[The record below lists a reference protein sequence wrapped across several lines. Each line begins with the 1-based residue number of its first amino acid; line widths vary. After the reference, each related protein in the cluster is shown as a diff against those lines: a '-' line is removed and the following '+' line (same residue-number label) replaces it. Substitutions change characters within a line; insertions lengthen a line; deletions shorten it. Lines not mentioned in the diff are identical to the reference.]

1 LQCIAVG
8 TSVVFILVGMMGG
21 MAFKP
26 FYTTTGDMLSK
37 LNNFKVAPS
46 ITDPTLIH
54 FFETLGPVSCYF
66 YPIIQCLTGIPV
78 FCTVIRYNLI
88 NTHILET
95 KWTANMVAIALPF
108 TVSII
113 LYHGAGFNHMLNWTG
128 AVFSSFINFIL
139 PILFYYKAVLRPQSI
154 WEKIATSEHHLSLLR
169 RSNLDLDLN
178 TASIVGDGDEREI
191 AYYDCTGI
199 GSSQSPLEIVEHG
212 DIKGSGSLLGID
224 KRRTESDGL
233 LMGIPRGYDSLFSSA
248 ERMEDNDVDVVIRTH
263 AERRA
268 SRRARKALCFLVFTV
283 VLALT
288 AFGLDFVPYF

>member
-1 LQCIAVG
+1 
-8 TSVVFILVGMMGG
+8 VFILVGMMGG
-21 MAFKP
+21 MAFRP

-46 ITDPTLIH
+46 ITNPTLIE

-88 NTHILET
+88 NTHILES
-95 KWTANMVAIALPF
+95 KWTANMVAITLPF
-108 TVSII
+108 AVSII

-139 PILFYYKAVLRPQSI
+139 PILFYYKAVLRPQAA

-169 RSNLDLDLN
+169 RSKIDLDIDLN

-191 AYYDCTGI
+191 YYMRT
-199 GSSQSPLEIVEHG
+199 GSSQSPLEIMEHG
-212 DIKGSGSLLGID
+212 DVKGSLLDCD
-224 KRRTESDGL
+224 KKRTESDGL

-248 ERMEDNDVDVVIRTH
+248 ERMEDNVDVIIQSH

-268 SRRARKALCFLVFTV
+268 SRRARKALCFLTFTV
-283 VLALT
+283 AMALT